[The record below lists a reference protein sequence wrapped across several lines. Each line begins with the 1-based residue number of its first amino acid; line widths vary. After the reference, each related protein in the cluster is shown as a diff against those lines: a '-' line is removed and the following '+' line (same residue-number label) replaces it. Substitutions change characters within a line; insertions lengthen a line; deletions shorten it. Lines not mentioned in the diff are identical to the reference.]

1 MNEHRVGAT
10 AVTHDPD
17 GHAVTVGDD
26 AGDLLVGT
34 VHAATADGDDG
45 RLQVADVSLSTE
57 ARGVVATYTVENVGD
72 EPVRAGDVT
81 LAFETAFGADAR
93 VYRHGYQSWSSTGTL
108 PVGERFSPENS
119 DNAPMMNDLA
129 ASTDDRVSSYLTGLV
144 EGDRRVT
151 AGFLE
156 HDRYCSRF
164 EIDDDDGGVATLHAV
179 CPLEGARLTPGER
192 LTLPPLWVDADRE
205 LREGLT
211 ALADCIGERMDA
223 RVPEISPTG
232 WCSWYHYFTD
242 VTEADVR
249 ENLSEL
255 REWGIPVDV
264 VQIDDGY
271 MQAFGDWRSIANGFE
286 DMSAVAD
293 DIAASGYRPGCGS
306 RRSTSRRVP
315 TYTLTTRSGSS
326 RSRRTQT
333 PTARE
338 HPSTVASEP
347 GQNYTDSTRRTRRCL
362 SGSGRPCRRL
372 STTGVHVSEARL
384 PFAAALAG
392 ERYDAEATRI
402 EAYRRGSRR

>member
-164 EIDDDDGGVATLHAV
+164 RIDDDDGGVATLHAV
-179 CPLEGARLTPGER
+179 C
-192 LTLPPLWVDADRE
+192 
-205 LREGLT
+205 
-211 ALADCIGERMDA
+211 
-223 RVPEISPTG
+223 
-232 WCSWYHYFTD
+232 
-242 VTEADVR
+242 
-249 ENLSEL
+249 
-255 REWGIPVDV
+255 
-264 VQIDDGY
+264 
-271 MQAFGDWRSIANGFE
+271 
-286 DMSAVAD
+286 
-293 DIAASGYRPGCGS
+293 
-306 RRSTSRRVP
+306 
-315 TYTLTTRSGSS
+315 
-326 RSRRTQT
+326 
-333 PTARE
+333 
-338 HPSTVASEP
+338 
-347 GQNYTDSTRRTRRCL
+347 
-362 SGSGRPCRRL
+362 
-372 STTGVHVSEARL
+372 VHWK
-384 PFAAALAG
+384 G
-392 ERYDAEATRI
+392 H
-402 EAYRRGSRR
+402 G